1 MCGPEREQRTSYVV
15 NPREEFRHGLKE
27 IVGPSF
33 GISAW
38 ALVTGV
44 AMMKSGLSVPLAVL
58 MSVIVYAGSAQLA
71 ALPLIA
77 AGAPLWVIWA
87 TALCMNLRFVI
98 FSALWRKYFGHLPRA
113 QRLALTYLAAD
124 LNYVLFLKRYPDPT
138 PGPGQIPY
146 FLGSVT
152 WTWLSW
158 EIPSLLGIAL
168 ADRVP
173 TDWGL
178 GFAGVLALLGLAYSA
193 LVGRNSWIASGVAAA
208 AAVAAFHLP
217 LKLNVVVAI
226 AAGVAIGMLL
236 DRHWPDV
243 AEARR

>member
-1 MCGPEREQRTSYVV
+1 MIGPAM
-15 NPREEFRHGLKE
+15 
-27 IVGPSF
+27 

-44 AMMKSGLSVPLAVL
+44 AMIKSGLSAPLAAL
-58 MSVIVYAGSAQLA
+58 MGIVVYAGSAQLA

-87 TALCMNLRFVI
+87 TAFCMNLRFVI
-98 FSALWRKYFGHLPRA
+98 FSAHWRKYLGHLPRV

-124 LNYVLFLKRYPDPT
+124 LTYVLFLKRYPEPK
-138 PGPGQIPY
+138 PAPGQIQY
-146 FLGSVT
+146 FLGGVS
-152 WTWLSW
+152 WSWFAW
-158 EIPSLLGIAL
+158 EIPQLLGIAL

-193 LVGRNSWIASGVAAA
+193 LVGRNSWLASGVAAV
-208 AAVAAFHLP
+208 AAVAAFDLP

-226 AAGVAIGMLL
+226 VVGVAVGMLL
-236 DRHWPDV
+236 DRHWPDD

>member
-1 MCGPEREQRTSYVV
+1 V
-15 NPREEFRHGLKE
+15 NLRKEFRQGRKD

-44 AMMKSGLSVPLAVL
+44 AMIKSGLSPSLAAL
-58 MSVIVYAGSAQLA
+58 MGIIVYAGSAQLA

-77 AGAPLWVIWA
+77 AGAPLSVIWA
-87 TALCMNLRFVI
+87 TAFCMNLRFVI
-98 FSALWRKYFGHLPRA
+98 FSAHWRKYFGHLPRA
-113 QRLALTYLAAD
+113 QRLLLTYLAAD
-124 LNYVLFLKRYPDPT
+124 LSYVLFLKRYPEPK
-138 PGPGQIPY
+138 PAPGQIQY
-146 FLGSVT
+146 FLGGVS
-152 WTWLSW
+152 WAWLSW
-158 EIPSLLGIAL
+158 EIPQLLGIAL

-173 TDWGL
+173 TDWDL

-193 LVGRNSWIASGVAAA
+193 LVGRNSWLASGVAAL
-208 AAVAAFHLP
+208 AAVAAFGLP

-226 AAGVAIGMLL
+226 AVGVAVGMLL
-236 DRHWPDV
+236 DRHWPDE